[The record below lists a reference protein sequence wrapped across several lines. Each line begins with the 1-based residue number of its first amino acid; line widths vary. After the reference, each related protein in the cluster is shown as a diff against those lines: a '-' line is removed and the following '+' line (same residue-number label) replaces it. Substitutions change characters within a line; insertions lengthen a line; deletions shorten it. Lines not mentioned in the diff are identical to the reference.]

1 MNIDTA
7 ALRHFGV
14 DDKPLDEGHLREFMK
29 TSCIIFTSSTSA
41 NITLSG
47 A

>member
-1 MNIDTA
+1 MNVDTA

-29 TSCIIFTSSTSA
+29 ILCVIFTSSTSA
-41 NITLSG
+41 NIKFCG